1 MADPGLRKMLVRLA
15 QVVLAVAIVYYVWQS
30 LSASLARSGFAS
42 LHFAPVYLAAAW
54 AVLLCYY
61 LLFVGGLSLV
71 LRSLGYRPRY
81 RDVLKL
87 SFGANLGKYLPG
99 GFWQVAGKIAMAR
112 RAGVDRHAALVA
124 TTVESGASVAGGTLM
139 FIATVLAGARLPAGF
154 PAWPM
159 LGIAAAIVAAL
170 HPAIFGR
177 VIAFGMRLLK
187 IEGPPPHLRFGA
199 TLGLVAYYFGI
210 WFVAGSAFWLFA
222 RSLTPLA
229 SPVDLLPVA
238 GAYAAAMVGGLLVL
252 FVPAGLGVR
261 EAIILALLG
270 ITFGAE
276 GAGAAAV
283 ISVAA
288 RVWSTLLELA
298 LSAVAVALP
307 YARSEEDAAAMLMA
321 TDAAD
326 GTEASS

>member
-1 MADPGLRKMLVRLA
+1 MAEPRAPRIDPTVAGWLVRAA
-15 QVVLAVAIVYYVWQS
+15 QAVLAVAIVYFVWQS
-30 LSASLARSGFAS
+30 LSGSLERSGFATLEFS
-42 LHFAPVYLAAAW
+42 FGYLAAAW
-54 AVLLCYY
+54 AVLLVYY
-61 LLFVGGLSLV
+61 LLFVGGLALV
-71 LRSLGYRPRY
+71 LRALGYRPHY

-99 GFWQVAGKIAMAR
+99 GIWQVAGKIAMAK

-124 TTVESGASVAGGTLM
+124 SVIESGVSVAGGALM
-139 FIATVLAGARLPAGF
+139 FLATTFIGAELPPGVPRWSMVVLAAG
-154 PAWPM
+154 
-159 LGIAAAIVAAL
+159 IVGAL

-177 VIAFGMRLLK
+177 VVRLGMRLLK
-187 IEGPPPHLRFGA
+187 IEEDVPRLTFTA
-199 TLGLVAYYFGI
+199 TLGLVAYYCGI
-210 WFVAGSAFWLFA
+210 WFVAGAAFWLFA

-229 SPVDLLPVA
+229 LPGHVLA
-238 GAYAAAMVGGLLVL
+238 IGGAYAAAMIGGLLVL

-261 EAIILALLG
+261 EGILLVMLQL
-270 ITFGAE
+270 TFGPA

-307 YARSEEDAAAMLMA
+307 YANPALAGDDEPDED
-321 TDAAD
+321 
-326 GTEASS
+326 GS